1 MKYADIILGVC
12 TDDEKEY
19 LFSHLKQKCMEGQTV
34 FVKKTNTDEYYLSVP
49 VYDLYQVEIES
60 PFYNKQFY
68 YVDLY
73 APNEIT
79 CITYSVEDD
88 TFISNIDTE
97 GCICTNFFCE
107 NVLQE
112 ITLLPDDDVIIQN
125 ELDLMSTT
133 KRFILGFAY

>member
-1 MKYADIILGVC
+1 MYGRSDCIC
-12 TDDEKEY
+12 
-19 LFSHLKQKCMEGQTV
+19 
-34 FVKKTNTDEYYLSVP
+34 KKNQYI
-49 VYDLYQVEIES
+49 EIES

-88 TFISNIDTE
+88 AFISNIDTE

-125 ELDLMSTT
+125 ELDVMSTT